1 MLWGAGTVDA
11 TDAARLAAFRTLSAA
26 PTYVLGFNEPDL
38 SNSDASAG
46 MDVKEAAAL
55 WEELVAPWQA
65 KGSLLGSPAMGMQ
78 AGETWL
84 TPFKQAISTQ
94 WDFTAI
100 HVYQNTTE
108 DVQNVI
114 DYYADKYGKPIWI
127 TEWGMVDTSTGFTPI
142 TSQDAINAY
151 VAACVDLFEADERI
165 AAYAAIVAGS
175 GLGDVWPLADQE
187 GNLSPPSQPVDL
199 PSVAGTSAQPPPSP
213 STSPS
218 TPGISSKRSF
228 LSKLPV
234 KQLKRIPGPRKFAG
248 PFRGGAQRRQALFE
262 PRREGDEPLGTLVVR
277 VLAGR
282 DLVAKD
288 KNGLSDPYVVIR
300 YGSARVTSPT
310 VHKSLNP
317 VWGAGGESGD
327 LSGVGGEAKLEFK
340 LHDCVALGHERVEIV
355 CWDKDRVGSEYLG
368 EISVGLEDWWGHDK
382 GAWKDGVPPVGF
394 FDAENKPIWHTLRS
408 SRSRST
414 VSGALLVQIGFVPV
428 EPPGERRLSTPQRER
443 IICALRRIA
452 DEHEHARRTSR
463 EERVLLAAPTETVGT
478 SPADDLAPLGDTV
491 ADPDSESSSDDD
503 STASGDE
510 SDSESGSDDDDDGAS
525 TSADED
531 DLVTAVEPPKDYF
544 NFPVVGPSVPAA
556 APAVGGRAP
565 PVPDIIVQD
574 HATPP
579 PPTPKRGLSLP
590 GFVKRR
596 FSAQSISGMGS
607 ATSSQPPTP
616 GESDVATT
624 DFESAASAASTA
636 GKGRKRRFARR
647 KGKKADDGDGIVDDL
662 VEMSLVAGGV
672 GLSPGSSPALERAVA
687 QEGKRRHRKHRH
699 KGEGKGGKKRK
710 RAAAAFTY
718 DDDEAIAGLVQVEIT
733 GARDLPRLKNA
744 LRTSYDMDPFCV
756 ISFGKKIFRTRVI
769 RHSLNPVWQ
778 ERLWFHVGE
787 AETHWTIGFTVS
799 DWDKISGNDHVG
811 DVAVPLEQLL
821 GTSIQHDARG
831 LYPAGKDGKLVGDN
845 FHAHELPLVM
855 GDKTEKEA
863 NGAKPVLLI
872 KAKYTPYAALRQQ
885 FWRVY
890 AANYDLDANGTL
902 SQVEL
907 FSMLDSLGSTL
918 TKDTLDS
925 FFTRHGKT
933 VDDEL
938 TVEEVVICLE
948 EEVRK
953 PKEQRHH
960 VDTSADTGMNTPA
973 GPGAGAGAGDFAEEQ
988 SLEPSEYEGG
998 TDLSSDM
1005 KTVPPGTEVV
1015 TDAEKGTVVTAP
1027 QPHGAAKPPSR
1038 TDSIEPSSD
1047 EGNGSDIERIVNI
1060 KECPLCRK
1068 PRLNKKGE
1076 VSIITHLGVC
1086 ASTDPTKVNRVLVT
1100 NFVTASQ
1107 AQRKLLNKVFAKV
1120 MKGSYYLGADSA
1132 NIIVQDRMTGALQEE
1147 KMAVYVRLGIR
1158 LMYKGM
1164 SGNMEGARIRRLL
1177 DSLTKKQGAKYDSPA
1192 SAREIEPFIKFHNL
1206 NMEEVLD
1213 PLSSFKTFNEF
1224 FYRKLKPD
1232 ARPVADPNDPR
1243 TVVSAADCRAMFFES
1258 INDATSIWI
1267 KGREFTVAR
1276 MLGDHYKHK
1285 APEYEGGSLAIFR
1298 LAPQDYHRYH
1308 SPVDGVMGHHD
1319 YIAGQYYTVNP
1330 MAIRSNVSVY
1340 SENVRLVASIDSPVF
1355 GDVMNVWIGAMMVA
1369 SIHMTKQEGE
1379 PVKRGEET
1387 GYFAFG
1393 GSTIVVVFKPNTV
1406 KFDADLLDN
1415 SKHSIETLVRVGMR
1429 IGRAVEK

>member
-1 MLWGAGTVDA
+1 M
-11 TDAARLAAFRTLSAA
+11 AALQ
-26 PTYVLGFNEPDL
+26 
-38 SNSDASAG
+38 SDAHEMPS
-46 MDVKEAAAL
+46 
-55 WEELVAPWQA
+55 
-65 KGSLLGSPAMGMQ
+65 
-78 AGETWL
+78 
-84 TPFKQAISTQ
+84 
-94 WDFTAI
+94 
-100 HVYQNTTE
+100 
-108 DVQNVI
+108 
-114 DYYADKYGKPIWI
+114 
-127 TEWGMVDTSTGFTPI
+127 
-142 TSQDAINAY
+142 
-151 VAACVDLFEADERI
+151 
-165 AAYAAIVAGS
+165 
-175 GLGDVWPLADQE
+175 
-187 GNLSPPSQPVDL
+187 SQPVDL
-199 PSVAGTSAQPPPSP
+199 APVSGNSAPPLPSP
-213 STSPS
+213 SPS
-218 TPGISSKRSF
+218 IPAIASRRSF

-262 PRREGDEPLGTLVVR
+262 PLVESDEPLGTLVVR

-282 DLVAKD
+282 DLAAKD

-300 YGSARVTSPT
+300 YGSVRSTSPT

-317 VWGAGGESGD
+317 VWGAGGGSGD
-327 LSGVGGEAKLEFK
+327 VSGAAGEAKLEFK
-340 LHDCVALGHERVEIV
+340 LHDCIALGRERVEIV

-382 GAWKDGVPPVGF
+382 REWKDGVPPVGF
-394 FDAENKPIWHTLRS
+394 FDAENKPMWHTLRS
-408 SRSRST
+408 SRSRSP
-414 VSGALLVQIGFVPV
+414 VSGALLVQVGFVPADR
-428 EPPGERRLSTPQRER
+428 PGERRLSEQQRER
-443 IICALRRIA
+443 ILAALSRA
-452 DEHEHARRTSR
+452 ANELDHARRTSR

-491 ADPDSESSSDDD
+491 ADPDSDSSSSDGE

-510 SDSESGSDDDDDGAS
+510 SDSESGSDDDDAS
-525 TSADED
+525 TSADD
-531 DLVTAVEPPKDYF
+531 DELVTAVEPPKDYF
-544 NFPVVGPSVPAA
+544 DFPTAGPSVPVPAPPTIEPAPVA
-556 APAVGGRAP
+556 APV
-565 PVPDIIVQD
+565 PVPDIVVQD
-574 HATPP
+574 QATPAPTPP
-579 PPTPKRGLSLP
+579 PAAKRGLSLP

-596 FSAQSISGMGS
+596 FSSQSISGMGS
-607 ATSSQPPTP
+607 AHSSQPPTP
-616 GESDVATT
+616 AAESDAATT
-624 DFESAASAASTA
+624 DLESAASSAAGA
-636 GKGRKRRFARR
+636 GRKRRFARR
-647 KGKKADDGDGIVDDL
+647 RGKKGLGAGDEPAAGGGIFDDL

-672 GLSPGSSPALERAVA
+672 GLSPGSAGALDRALA
-687 QEGKRRHRKHRH
+687 QEAGTKRRHRKHRH
-699 KGEGKGGKKRK
+699 KREGKGEAVGTGTGGKKRK
-710 RAAAAFTY
+710 RAAPAFTY

-831 LYPAGKDGKLVGDN
+831 LYPAGPDGKLVGDD

-918 TKDTLDS
+918 TKETLDS
-925 FFTRHGKT
+925 FFTRNGKT
-933 VDDEL
+933 IEDEL
-938 TVEEVVICLE
+938 TVEEVVLCLE

-953 PKEQRHH
+953 PKDQRHH
-960 VDTSADTGMNTPA
+960 VDDGGDTGMETPA
-973 GPGAGAGAGDFAEEQ
+973 GPVGGASAGDYVAQ
-988 SLEPSEYEGG
+988 QALEPGEYTGG

-1005 KTVPPGTEVV
+1005 KTIPPGTEVV

-1027 QPHGAAKPPSR
+1027 TPHGDAKPPSR
-1038 TDSIEPSSD
+1038 ADSVEPSSD
-1047 EGNGSDIERIVNI
+1047 EGVNGSDIERIVNI

-1177 DSLTKKQGAKYDSPA
+1177 DSLTQKQGAKYDSPA
-1192 SAREIEPFIKFHNL
+1192 SAREIEPFMKFHNL

-1213 PLSSFKTFNEF
+1213 PVSSFKTFNEF

-1232 ARPVADPNDPR
+1232 ARPVADPTDPR
-1243 TVVSAADCRAMFFES
+1243 TVVSAADCRAMFFDS
-1258 INDATSIWI
+1258 ISDATSIWI

-1276 MLGDHYKHK
+1276 MLGDHYKDR
-1285 APEYEGGSLAIFR
+1285 ASEYEGGSLAIFR

-1330 MAIRSNVSVY
+1330 MAIRSTVSVY

-1355 GDVMNVWIGAMMVA
+1355 GEVMNVWIGAMMVA

-1406 KFDADLLDN
+1406 KFDSDLLNN